1 MLDLRHV
8 MEHLEEVQAGL
19 RRRSAAAAE
28 TLAPIAELGKK
39 RRELIGSV
47 EGKQAQRNH
56 ANEAMAKLDK
66 KSAEFAEKRDL
77 LKRLSGEI
85 KEDEKALADVEKE
98 VQSLL
103 AGVPNIPDPGVPE
116 GKGEEDNQ
124 VIRTWG
130 EKPSFS
136 FTPKQHFD
144 IGTALGILDFERAA
158 KLSGARFTVLFGAAA
173 RIERAL
179 ISFMLDLHTREHGY
193 VEVLPPFLVKDK
205 ALFGTTQLPKFEDD
219 LFKTARRGGEDAGGS
234 YDLYLIPTA
243 EVPVTNLH
251 ADEVLEREQLPIA
264 YTAYTP
270 CFRAEAGSHGKDVR
284 GLIRQHQ
291 FDKVELV
298 RICAPEDSV
307 EQHELLTRN
316 AEEVL
321 KRLGLHYR
329 VSLLCTG
336 DMGFGSQRTYDLEV
350 WLPGQGVY
358 REISSCSNFGDFQ
371 ARRAQIRYRPEPKAK
386 PRLAHTINGSALAVG
401 RTLIAIL
408 EQYQQADGSVVVPE
422 ALRPYMGCE
431 VIKGR

>member
-8 MEHLEEVQAGL
+8 MDHLEEVQAGL

-28 TLAPIAELGKK
+28 TLAPIAELGQK
-39 RRELIGSV
+39 RRSLIGAV
-47 EGKQAQRNH
+47 ETKQAQRNQ

-77 LKRLSGEI
+77 LKQLSAEI
-85 KEDEKALADVEKE
+85 KDAEKALADVEAEIQTK
-98 VQSLL
+98 L
-103 AGVPNIPDPGVPE
+103 AVVPNVPDPGVPD

-124 VIRTWG
+124 VVRTWG
-130 EKPSFS
+130 DKPSFS
-136 FTPKQHFD
+136 FTPKAHWD
-144 IGTALGILDFERAA
+144 IGTALGILDFERAG
-158 KLSGARFTVLFGAAA
+158 KISGARFTVLFGAAA
-173 RIERAL
+173 RLERAL
-179 ISFMLDLHTREHGY
+179 ISFMLDLHTKEQGY
-193 VEVLPPFLVKDK
+193 LEVLPPFLVKDT
-205 ALFGTTQLPKFEDD
+205 ALYGTSQLPKFEED
-219 LFKTARRGGEDAGGS
+219 LFKTVRRGDDASEKS

-251 ADEVLEREQLPIA
+251 ANEILDKEQLPIA

-298 RICAPEDSV
+298 RFCAPEDSAA
-307 EQHELLTRN
+307 QHELLTSH

-321 KRLGLHYR
+321 KRLKLHYR
-329 VSLLCTG
+329 VSLLCSG
-336 DMGFGSQRTYDLEV
+336 DMGFASQRTYDLEV
-350 WLPGQGVY
+350 WLPGQGLY
-358 REISSCSNFGDFQ
+358 REISSCSNFGEFQ

-386 PRLAHTINGSALAVG
+386 PRLAHTLNGSALAVG

-408 EQYQQADGSVVVPE
+408 EQYQQEDGSVVVPE
-422 ALRPYMGCE
+422 VLRPYVGAE